1 MTMERFKEM
10 SPNHFTPVDIILEWK
25 NNNILLHHGDSQIFS
40 IDLINEQLNCEDES
54 VDKIV
59 ISGITDFG
67 PSLSLTLKE
76 ARRVLKR
83 NGRLFIALGAN
94 TQGFKLINRVRSK
107 LGSRNSID
115 KIAAIIAQQDL
126 LIDKNF
132 ILNNDQVYLEIVKL
146 ESDYLRKMHNP
157 NLFELHS

>member
-25 NNNILLHHGDSQIFS
+25 NNDILLHHGDSQIFY
-40 IDLINEQLNCEDES
+40 IDLFNGQIDCEDES

-67 PSLSLTLKE
+67 PGLSLTLKE

-83 NGRLFIALGAN
+83 NGRLFIALGDSV
-94 TQGFKLINRVRSK
+94 QGFKLISRVRSK
-107 LGSRNSID
+107 LGSKNSID
-115 KIAAIIAQQDL
+115 KIATIIADQDL

-146 ESDYLRKMHNP
+146 ESDYLRKLHNS
-157 NLFELHS
+157 NM

>member
-25 NNNILLHHGDSQIFS
+25 NNDILLHHGDAQIFN
-40 IDLINEQLNCEDES
+40 IDLNNGQLGCEDES

-67 PSLSLTLKE
+67 PGLSLTLKE

-83 NGRLFIALGAN
+83 NGRLFIALGTN
-94 TQGFKLINRVRSK
+94 TQGFRLINRVRSK
-107 LGSRNSID
+107 LGSKNSID
-115 KIAAIIAQQDL
+115 KIATIIAQQDL

-132 ILNNDQVYLEIVKL
+132 ILNNDQFYLEIVKL
-146 ESDYLRKMHNP
+146 ESDYLRKKIVI
-157 NLFELHS
+157 

>member
-25 NNNILLHHGDSQIFS
+25 NNDILLHHGDSQIFY
-40 IDLINEQLNCEDES
+40 IDLVNGQIDCEDES

-59 ISGITDFG
+59 ISDITDFG
-67 PSLSLTLKE
+67 PDLSLTLKE

-83 NGRLFIALGAN
+83 NGRLFIALGGSV
-94 TQGFKLINRVRSK
+94 QGFKLISRVRSK
-107 LGSRNSID
+107 LGSKNSID
-115 KIAAIIAQQDL
+115 KIATIIAQQDL

-146 ESDYLRKMHNP
+146 ESDYLRKKIVI
-157 NLFELHS
+157 